1 LEPARKRHVQIA
13 AQGHTVA
20 AEASAMFF
28 EAKMAVFEAM
38 KPDIETLPPVERR
51 RFAEA
56 CRRWADLAETPL
68 ALNESTSRAPAST
81 SGVLWE
87 LKRGFRSE
95 E

>member
-1 LEPARKRHVQIA
+1 
-13 AQGHTVA
+13 
-20 AEASAMFF
+20 MFF

-38 KPDIETLPPVERR
+38 KPDIESLPPVERR

-56 CRRWADLAETPL
+56 CRRWADLADRPPS
-68 ALNESTSRAPAST
+68 LNAST
-81 SGVLWE
+81 ARVPVSKSGVLWE